1 MMRPVYEP
9 ALSVPNVLT
18 LESDPISDLEVFD
31 ARGEFDIV
39 LYENGL
45 TGRETKNE
53 SLMRTAGRVVCKYP
67 RHDALV
73 FNRDVAFTL
82 LERTRDG

>member
-1 MMRPVYEP
+1 MRPVYEP

-18 LESDPISDLEVFD
+18 VESDNISDLEVFD
-31 ARGEFDIV
+31 AWGEFDIV

-53 SLMRTAGRVVCKYP
+53 PLMRRANAVVGQDS
-67 RHDALV
+67 RNLSFAFDL
-73 FNRDVAFTL
+73 DITFTL
-82 LERTRDG
+82 FEGALD